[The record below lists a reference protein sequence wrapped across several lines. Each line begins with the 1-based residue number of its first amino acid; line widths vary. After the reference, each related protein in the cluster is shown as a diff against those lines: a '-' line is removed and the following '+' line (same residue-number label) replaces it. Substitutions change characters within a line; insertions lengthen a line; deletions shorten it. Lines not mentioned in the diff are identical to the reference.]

1 MEDTLLSS
9 DTDIKEFGKEITE
22 DEDMSPC
29 LNSIVVMDWIDA
41 IGGSSLVEHVH
52 RVYGKDLESSTLG
65 SLQSRISKNLDS
77 LLHEIEEQ
85 KLAHV
90 NRTEVLNKINNLEKL
105 SKPSSGGFRQNTRQ
119 RAMSA
124 PKPYTNSSSS
134 RYCKLCNRNGNHTLA
149 FCPQLSPADRSQI
162 AKVRNVTS
170 SLEGTSLCEPNSDT
184 EQDEV
189 LEENSV
195 EHESYSD

>member
-1 MEDTLLSS
+1 M
-9 DTDIKEFGKEITE
+9 
-22 DEDMSPC
+22 
-29 LNSIVVMDWIDA
+29 
-41 IGGSSLVEHVH
+41 
-52 RVYGKDLESSTLG
+52 
-65 SLQSRISKNLDS
+65 
-77 LLHEIEEQ
+77 
-85 KLAHV
+85 
-90 NRTEVLNKINNLEKL
+90 
-105 SKPSSGGFRQNTRQ
+105 
-119 RAMSA
+119 
-124 PKPYTNSSSS
+124 
-134 RYCKLCNRNGNHTLA
+134 A